1 MPITRVLRAIAGSV
15 VIAVCLV
22 VVDAE
27 AQTVRVDYETF
38 CKLDVQNKIRIFNQV
53 TPENK
58 AELVRTQVERWLKQ
72 NRSRLTPEQIRIME
86 DSLALITPDL
96 YRTPKREEDMAKI
109 REVEARVRELFSPED
124 AAQAFSNQGTCIE
137 KN

>member
-1 MPITRVLRAIAGSV
+1 MQRH
-15 VIAVCLV
+15 
-22 VVDAE
+22 
-27 AQTVRVDYETF
+27 
-38 CKLDVQNKIRIFNQV
+38 KLFVSTMRRSASSIGQSKIRTFNEIS
-53 TPENK
+53 PENR

-72 NRSRLTPEQIRIME
+72 NRSRLTPEQIKVVE
-86 DSLALITPDL
+86 DSLAVITPDL

-109 REVEARVRELFSPED
+109 RELEARVRELFSRED

>member
-1 MPITRVLRAIAGSV
+1 VPIIRVLGAIAGSV
-15 VIAVCLV
+15 VIAVYL

-27 AQTVRVDYETF
+27 GQAARVDYETF
-38 CKLDVQNKIRIFNQV
+38 CKLDRQSKIRTFNEIS
-53 TPENK
+53 PENR

-72 NRSRLTPEQIRIME
+72 NRSRLTPEQIKVVE
-86 DSLALITPDL
+86 NSLALITPDL

-109 REVEARVRELFSPED
+109 RAFEARVRELFSPED